1 MANYL
6 ISGLPDGAVAELTD
20 LIEIERGTAPTNESL
35 SLTLQMLKD
44 LIAPAVVSGI
54 NIVDTAPSNVTTPA
68 GDTDII
74 RLQNLAAP
82 LTIANPSTGPVD
94 GWSMVIE
101 LRDDGTPRAL
111 TWGSYYAN
119 RIANL
124 PATTVAGKF
133 HKISVEWLDIDTKF
147 YCDVANV
154 QP

>member
-44 LIAPAVVSGI
+44 LIAPAPVSGI
-54 NIVDTAPSNVTTPA
+54 NIVTTAPSNIATPA
-68 GDTDII
+68 GNTDII

-82 LTIANPSTGPVD
+82 LTIANPSSGPVD
-94 GWSMVIE
+94 GWAMVIE

>member
-82 LTIANPSTGPVD
+82 LTIANPSSGPVD

>member
-82 LTIANPSTGPVD
+82 LTIANPSSGPVD

-133 HKISVEWLDIDTKF
+133 HKISVEWLDGDTKY

>member
-6 ISGLPDGAVAELTD
+6 ISGLPDGGAAELTD

-35 SLTLQMLKD
+35 HLTLQAVKD
-44 LIAPAVVSGI
+44 LFVPTVVSVI
-54 NIVDTAPSNVTTPA
+54 NIVTTAPSNTATPA
-68 GDTDII
+68 GNTDII

-82 LTIANPSTGPVD
+82 LTIANPSSGPVD
-94 GWSMVIE
+94 GWAMVIE

-133 HKISVEWLDIDTKF
+133 HKISVEWLDGDTKF